1 MMTRRTDAEE
11 NSAELNELQSTIERL
26 SGQVRCLTMAVDE
39 LTTESHWRNNQLAV
53 ALDECCPVCHAE
65 RAIAETADDEEVVQ
79 SNHADESTV
88 SLSRSGQSQQ
98 QLFAAGVDHDT

>member
-39 LTTESHWRNNQLAV
+39 LTTELHWRNNQLAV
-53 ALDECCPVCHAE
+53 AIDECCPVCHSE
-65 RAIAETADDEEVVQ
+65 RADREAADREDVVQ
-79 SNHADESTV
+79 SDTKSDVEALPCQH
-88 SLSRSGQSQQ
+88 GQSQQ
-98 QLFAAGVDHDT
+98 NLFGVGVDHDA

>member
-39 LTTESHWRNNQLAV
+39 LTTELHWRNNQRAV
-53 ALDECCPVCHAE
+53 AL
-65 RAIAETADDEEVVQ
+65 
-79 SNHADESTV
+79 
-88 SLSRSGQSQQ
+88 LSRCGQSQQ
-98 QLFAAGVDHDT
+98 PLFAAGVDHDT